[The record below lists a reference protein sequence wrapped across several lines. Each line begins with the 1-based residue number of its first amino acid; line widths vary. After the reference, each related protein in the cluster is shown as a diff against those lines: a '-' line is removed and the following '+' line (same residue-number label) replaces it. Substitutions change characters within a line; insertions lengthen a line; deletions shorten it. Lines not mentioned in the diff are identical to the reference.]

1 VTINSDISRSTVIPG
16 VYGQISLSSGSKSL
30 GNTTKGIL
38 LVGYKASGGIA
49 AYNVPVEVT
58 GDADIN
64 AQVGMNSDLAE
75 DARAAF
81 DTPGVRGTVK
91 VQLLPIPAPTG
102 GVAQILTMSVVSAP
116 TSGAAPGSNTAATAS
131 GQWLLYIDGHVHA
144 IAIVLGDTLATVAAT
159 AVAAIADD
167 LQLRWSA
174 ADTGSGNF
182 TLTCRHTG
190 KTGLDGVVRID
201 YGDTDVGLRLSP
213 GTLTFTGTTSATGTS
228 LINVGAQTVSTAI
241 ANPSTPTLS
250 ATTVAASV
258 NAGGYAVTAAS
269 LVGAV
274 TLYLA
279 HLRDYRFATTSLTG
293 ATGQT
298 VAGVFGTAGSGDPD
312 LTTALNIMA
321 GQPSVTFWATR
332 LVHSSP
338 LGALVGHITT
348 YNNGKFQKSQ
358 ILCVNSAQS
367 GSAWGS
373 VISGTSPNM
382 TAAPQYWNVAWNQ
395 PDAPESQSNL
405 AVRLAGYMAS
415 LDYVALNM
423 DRVLVRTLG
432 QAPLLIPAVGS
443 RPDPDT
449 RNADMLSLGISP
461 IVVFSDNQNH
471 VDSAKTTI
479 IRATASDVRT
489 CELSCIRSALY
500 QRAYINAAVDQL
512 LFTDDG
518 GKNFRADGEVHTPY
532 VVTADQVTQCI
543 INALRELSNRDVI
556 QNVEANKDLVQFSAE
571 PGDPTVINYFIPFDP
586 VVPLH
591 IFNYKQALV

>member
-1 VTINSDISRSTVIPG
+1 
-16 VYGQISLSSGSKSL
+16 
-30 GNTTKGIL
+30 
-38 LVGYKASGGIA
+38 
-49 AYNVPVEVT
+49 
-58 GDADIN
+58 
-64 AQVGMNSDLAE
+64 
-75 DARAAF
+75 
-81 DTPGVRGTVK
+81 
-91 VQLLPIPAPTG
+91 
-102 GVAQILTMSVVSAP
+102 
-116 TSGAAPGSNTAATAS
+116 
-131 GQWLLYIDGHVHA
+131 
-144 IAIVLGDTLATVAAT
+144 
-159 AVAAIADD
+159 
-167 LQLRWSA
+167 
-174 ADTGSGNF
+174 
-182 TLTCRHTG
+182 
-190 KTGLDGVVRID
+190 
-201 YGDTDVGLRLSP
+201 
-213 GTLTFTGTTSATGTS
+213 
-228 LINVGAQTVSTAI
+228 
-241 ANPSTPTLS
+241 
-250 ATTVAASV
+250 
-258 NAGGYAVTAAS
+258 
-269 LVGAV
+269 
-274 TLYLA
+274 
-279 HLRDYRFATTSLTG
+279 
-293 ATGQT
+293 
-298 VAGVFGTAGSGDPD
+298 
-312 LTTALNIMA
+312 
-321 GQPSVTFWATR
+321 
-332 LVHSSP
+332 
-338 LGALVGHITT
+338 
-348 YNNGKFQKSQ
+348 
-358 ILCVNSAQS
+358 
-367 GSAWGS
+367 
-373 VISGTSPNM
+373 M